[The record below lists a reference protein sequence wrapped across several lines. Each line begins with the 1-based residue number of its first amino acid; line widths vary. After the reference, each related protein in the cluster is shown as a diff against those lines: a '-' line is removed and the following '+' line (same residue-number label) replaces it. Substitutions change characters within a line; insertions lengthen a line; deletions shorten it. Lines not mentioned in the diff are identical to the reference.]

1 MKRILFLPLLLLS
14 GFMMGQN
21 PITTAVPFLSVSP
34 DARGAGLAGCGTAT
48 EADVFSMY
56 YNPAKYAFV
65 EGNTL
70 AGGGYNRWLAGE
82 TNLFNAAVAQR
93 VGRQSTLAA
102 TFRYFNGMSVEY
114 LDPTGQFVGTYA
126 PSDFA
131 VDLPYAIRVNEV
143 LSLALAGRY
152 IQSSAGEQYYFS
164 SFNEI
169 KKGRSFAAD
178 LGIYYRK
185 PLSLGGLKAHFAFG
199 ASINNIGSKISYWAS
214 PFQLVQYKT
223 AIPTTLRFGTS
234 LKTKFADDHIL
245 TGMVDFTKL
254 LVPFDIPVIGCD
266 VSVFKGMLRSFYDA
280 PGGFK
285 EELSE
290 INYGIGLEYAWKETV
305 FVRTGYFNQPYLKG
319 NRKYLSL
326 GLGAAFGHF
335 GVDASYEMSTT
346 SYHNSDY
353 LVVGTHFNL

>member
-1 MKRILFLPLLLLS
+1 
-14 GFMMGQN
+14 
-21 PITTAVPFLSVSP
+21 
-34 DARGAGLAGCGTAT
+34 
-48 EADVFSMY
+48 
-56 YNPAKYAFV
+56 
-65 EGNTL
+65 
-70 AGGGYNRWLAGE
+70 
-82 TNLFNAAVAQR
+82 
-93 VGRQSTLAA
+93 
-102 TFRYFNGMSVEY
+102 
-114 LDPTGQFVGTYA
+114 
-126 PSDFA
+126 
-131 VDLPYAIRVNEV
+131 
-143 LSLALAGRY
+143 
-152 IQSSAGEQYYFS
+152 
-164 SFNEI
+164 
-169 KKGRSFAAD
+169 
-178 LGIYYRK
+178 
-185 PLSLGGLKAHFAFG
+185 
-199 ASINNIGSKISYWAS
+199 
-214 PFQLVQYKT
+214 
-223 AIPTTLRFGTS
+223 
-234 LKTKFADDHIL
+234 
-245 TGMVDFTKL
+245 MVDFTKL